1 MSLVSRFLIRF
12 SRLNRNSVFV
22 VVVVLNRYHLM
33 DNRTYAACIG
43 LVFICRQQ
51 CCGVQQCVHKHRM
64 RYILRSKIVDVW
76 RLWCIRNAYDVV
88 RDDESDSFNARSG
101 LGECTRPLRT
111 GKLKQVLIRISC
123 RLLFLWRTTLT
134 HTHSVHAR
142 HNNKVQRGTK
152 QNNIILS
159 CHLCLL
165 TFYYI
170 RRKKK
175 KQKSN
180 NGIWLW
186 LCIRSFDIFFYF
198 LLHYYDKRTP
208 FKS

>member
-134 HTHSVHAR
+134 HTHTAFTLVTTTR
-142 HNNKVQRGTK
+142 YNEVQSKTTLFSRVICVCSHFT
-152 QNNIILS
+152 
-159 CHLCLL
+159 
-165 TFYYI
+165 TFGE
-170 RRKKK
+170 KK